1 MRSVLVRSVLV
12 FVAIVLA
19 WGQLGVARAETCPDV
34 PDDEV
39 ALRRSMAKEWFAKA
53 EEAEAAGDRQ
63 GAVRRYACS
72 LGLAPHPST
81 AYNLGT
87 VAEKSGDLSMALD
100 GFRSYLKLAP
110 EATDRP
116 AIEARIVAL
125 EAKVSDLRQQL
136 AAKPAPA
143 AAATATPTPVA
154 SAPGVPAAAPPPASV
169 ATAPTPAPV
178 GATAGTVDGAGTHSR
193 RVGGWVTAAATVVTL
208 GTGIAFNVVARSK
221 MSDCYRLF
229 DNGTPHALDRCDE
242 AKPFAY
248 GSYALFGAAAALGI
262 ASAALF
268 LWSPG
273 TTTEEPTTDVALVP
287 TTGGA
292 AFVASR
298 RFW

>member
-1 MRSVLVRSVLV
+1 MRSVAVSFAVLLV
-12 FVAIVLA
+12 

-34 PDDEV
+34 PDDEI

-53 EEAEAAGDRQ
+53 EEAEAGGDRQ
-63 GAVRRYACS
+63 AAVRRYACS

-100 GFRSYLKLAP
+100 GFRSYLKLSP

-125 EAKVSDLRQQL
+125 EAKVAELRQL
-136 AAKPAPA
+136 AAKPASVTPA
-143 AAATATPTPVA
+143 APAPV
-154 SAPGVPAAAPPPASV
+154 PGVVPPPVTVVSPPPAV
-169 ATAPTPAPV
+169 RPRHV
-178 GATAGTVDGAGTHSR
+178 GA
-193 RVGGWVTAAATVVTL
+193 WVTAAGTVASL
-208 GTGIAFNVVARSK
+208 GAGIAFNVVARTK
-221 MSDCYRLF
+221 MSDCYRLY
-229 DNGTPHALDRCDE
+229 GAGVAGALEHCDE

-248 GSYALFGAAAALGI
+248 GSYALFGVAGALGVV
-262 ASAALF
+262 SAALF

-273 TTTEEPTTDVALVP
+273 GSTEGPPTDVALVP

-292 AFVASR
+292 AFVASH
-298 RFW
+298 RF